1 MINMRQK
8 ENNISYI
15 GKPFLFP
22 KKKTLGKRKRMDN
35 NIEHLGNE
43 DKKEK
48 RVKGERNNTLN
59 KGKEIKEE
67 KRKPSDTKYRNTAM
81 GFSPVEV

>member
-1 MINMRQK
+1 
-8 ENNISYI
+8 
-15 GKPFLFP
+15 
-22 KKKTLGKRKRMDN
+22 MDN

-43 DKKEK
+43 GY
-48 RVKGERNNTLN
+48 RERNYNILN